1 MIIFPAIDL
10 KGGNVVRLAEGD
22 MDRATIYGDN
32 PGEQAARFAEA
43 GASWLHVV
51 DLDGAFAGEAVNAH
65 AVEAILKRF
74 PGKVQ
79 LGGGI
84 RTREGAERW
93 LELGV
98 ARVVIGT
105 AALNQP
111 DLVKAAAKY
120 HPDQIVLAVDVY
132 QGRVMTHGW
141 RETSAFTPEDFI
153 DYFKDDPLAAIMVTD
168 IDSDLSDAEA
178 SLALVTDL
186 AAHSRHPVI
195 ASGLVRTLDDLARLK
210 YVRNVSG
217 AVVGRALFNKSV
229 DLGEALKLAARP
241 IEEVAEF
248 L

>member
-93 LELGV
+93 LDLGV

-105 AALNQP
+105 AALKDP
-111 DLVKAAAKY
+111 ELVKALAKN
-120 HPDQIVLAVDVY
+120 HPGRVVVAVDARDGMVA
-132 QGRVMTHGW
+132 TEGW
-141 RETSAFTPEDFI
+141 ASVSDLPVED
-153 DYFKDDPLAAIMVTD
+153 LARRFEDAGVAALLFTD
-168 IDSDLSDAEA
+168 IGRDGLLKGVNIDAT
-178 SLALVTDL
+178 VDL
-186 AAHSRHPVI
+186 ARRVDIPVI
-195 ASGLVRTLDDLARLK
+195 ASGGVKGIDDIHVLSLYAGEGIEG
-210 YVRNVSG
+210 VIT
-217 AVVGRALFNKSV
+217 GRALY
-229 DLGEALKLAARP
+229 DGRLDLAAALAMAARQ
-241 IEEVAEF
+241 
-248 L
+248 